1 MNLILILG
9 EIYFWYVSRCD
20 ENQWVV
26 TSKKRFDADEDCP
39 GRWLWKYSDG
49 KFKKCFTFDF
59 NRLSETDPS
68 KIGQGQSEKER
79 KIWGEA
85 EQFGGKQH
93 TATITVKPFYK

>member
-1 MNLILILG
+1 MPTKTVLVGGSGKIPT
-9 EIYFWYVSRCD
+9 VS
-20 ENQWVV
+20 
-26 TSKKRFDADEDCP
+26 SKN
-39 GRWLWKYSDG
+39 
-49 KFKKCFTFDF
+49 TFDF

-93 TATITVKPFYK
+93 TANIIVKPFYK